1 MALTFRQLDCV
12 VHAWDLARAIDI
24 PYDPPADMVEMALTL
39 ARRIPDNDASRGPGA
54 AFERSV
60 KVPGDASDLATLLAL
75 LGRNPDWISPLD

>member
-1 MALTFRQLDCV
+1 
-12 VHAWDLARAIDI
+12 
-24 PYDPPADMVEMALTL
+24 MVEMALTL